1 MIRIVRLSML
11 SSDPSPAAAPSTGA
25 SKKKQCP
32 TVYLRYTDQTEELP
46 VIDPDNLFF
55 TADTHFFC
63 PKALANRPCFPDIM
77 TMNETLIR
85 NWNETV
91 PEDGVVI
98 HLGDLATHLP
108 REIMTGLVQSLNGT
122 ILLVKGNH
130 DDISQLRGVK
140 FRSET
145 GLQILGYTWTIWLD
159 GIKILL
165 NHYPYLCYEGEYD
178 GVWQLFGHVHSG
190 SVSEGFDIPRLQY
203 LLPFQYDVGVDGN
216 DFRPISFRRLQD
228 ILGTKR
234 CKK

>member
-1 MIRIVRLSML
+1 MP
-11 SSDPSPAAAPSTGA
+11 SSDSPSFAAPSTGA

-32 TVYLRYTDQTEELP
+32 TVYLRYTDQKEDLP
-46 VIDPDNLFF
+46 LIDPDKLFF

-63 PKALANRPCFPDIM
+63 PKVLANRPCFPDIP

-85 NWNETV
+85 NWNEVV

-108 REIMTGLVQSLNGT
+108 REIMTGLVRSLNGT

-130 DDISQLRGVK
+130 DNISQLRGVQ
-140 FRSET
+140 FRKDT
-145 GLQILGYTWTIWLD
+145 GLQVLGYTWTMWLD

-190 SVSEGFDIPRLQY
+190 SGSEGFDTPRLQY
-203 LLPFQYDVGVDGN
+203 LLPYQYDVGVDGN
-216 DFRPISFRRLQD
+216 GFRPISFRRLQD

-234 CKK
+234 CRH

>member
-1 MIRIVRLSML
+1 MQ
-11 SSDPSPAAAPSTGA
+11 SSNSSSEVVLSTGP
-25 SKKKQCP
+25 SKKKP
-32 TVYLRYTDQTEELP
+32 TPIVYLRYTDQTDDLP

-55 TADTHFFC
+55 TADTHFYC
-63 PKALANRPCFPDIM
+63 PKALIHRPSFPNM
-77 TMNETLIR
+77 ESMNESLIH
-85 NWNETV
+85 NWNEVV

-108 REIMTGLVQSLNGT
+108 REIIKDLVRRLNGT
-122 ILLVKGNH
+122 ILLIKGNH
-130 DDISQLRGVK
+130 DDISLLRGVR
-140 FRSET
+140 FREET

-190 SVSEGFDIPRLQY
+190 SVSDGFDIPRLQY

-216 DFRPISFRRLQD
+216 DYRPISFRRLQK

>member
-1 MIRIVRLSML
+1 MT
-11 SSDPSPAAAPSTGA
+11 PTQPT
-25 SKKKQCP
+25 KKKSCP
-32 TVYLRYTDQTEELP
+32 DVYLRYTDQTDDLP
-46 VIDPDNLFF
+46 VIDPDNLYF

-63 PKALANRPCFPDIM
+63 PKALSHRPCFPDIPS
-77 TMNETLIR
+77 MNETLTR

-91 PEDGVVI
+91 PPDGVVI

-108 REIMTGLVQSLNGT
+108 REVMTGLVQSLNGT

-130 DDISQLRGVK
+130 DNISQFRGVR
-140 FRSET
+140 FQQDT
-145 GLQILGYTWTIWLD
+145 GLQILGYTWSMWLE

-190 SVSEGFDIPRLQY
+190 PNEEGFDIPRLQY
-203 LLPFQYDVGVDGN
+203 LLPYQYDVGVDRN
-216 DFRPISFRRLQD
+216 DYRPISFRRLQE